1 MIYIKK
7 REPTKGVQEEL
18 KEKAESPEWQ
28 NISERV
34 VRKPLL
40 SVSFH

>member
-28 NISERV
+28 NISETDTAAMRGI
-34 VRKPLL
+34 
-40 SVSFH
+40 FDQ